1 MSGDD
6 KYMLCSMCKK
16 NQAVVFSSKE
26 DNGQRK
32 MDGLCIPCA
41 RKQGIN
47 TDEILKAQNTALS
60 QMQLKDVNNQLE
72 GLFKN
77 LAENLGNID
86 SIELGAMPIN
96 NINNDADDTDND
108 SEDLNDEQSPIF
120 AGAIPLGSI
129 FGNFNNFNGSNKQD
143 HSTRILN
150 TFS

>member
-16 NQAVVFSSKE
+16 NQAVIFSSKE

-86 SIELGAMPIN
+86 SIELGTMPIN

-108 SEDLNDEQSPIF
+108 SEDLNDLVIL
-120 AGAIPLGSI
+120 IILMVLI
-129 FGNFNNFNGSNKQD
+129 NKIIVLKRELKLKKR
-143 HSTRILN
+143 RIKIKRKN
-150 TFS
+150 I